1 MLFQEFDEQ
10 LVLNSLS
17 FESQIRSL
25 IPSLAPQ
32 NQNNERSLLSLPMK
46 EIYNDSLTIEI
57 KSTTQDNILENN
69 TNKEYTKFIRRKRKD
84 PSIKNKKCHSKLD
97 KDNILRTIQVHF
109 FSFIIKFINEI
120 LLHSGFEDK
129 FYSISYKCKKDIK
142 KSHFDKLKNRTIGSI
157 ISQKISKKYKKDE
170 NTNIKLITF
179 KNNIIKNFLSKQYI
193 NVFNNIYY
201 QNKKEIKIDDKI
213 IYLSKVK
220 TFEDFINNEKY
231 DNNYRERIK
240 QAIESNYLS
249 PKIKFT
255 TQTIF

>member
-25 IPSLAPQ
+25 VSSLVPQ
-32 NQNNERSLLSLPMK
+32 NQNNERSLLFLPMK
-46 EIYNDSLTIEI
+46 EIYNDNITIEI

-69 TNKEYTKFIRRKRKD
+69 TNKEFKKYIRRKRKD

-109 FSFIIKFINEI
+109 ISFIINFVNEI
-120 LLHSGFEDK
+120 LLLSGFEDK
-129 FYSISYKCKKDIK
+129 FYSISYNCKKKIK
-142 KSHFDKLKNRTIGSI
+142 KSYFNDLKIRTIGSI
-157 ISQKISKKYKKDE
+157 LSQKISKKYKKDE
-170 NTNIKLITF
+170 NTNIKLYDKLI
-179 KNNIIKNFLSKQYI
+179 KNNIIKDFLSKQYI

-201 QNKKEIKIDDKI
+201 RNKKEIKIDDKI

-240 QAIESNYLS
+240 QAIESNYL
-249 PKIKFT
+249 PPRIKFKT
-255 TQTIF
+255 TH